1 MGCDV
6 GGITPGLGN
15 AATAAASTWFAVI
28 TAPDDGEELLGVAF
42 ERGNANLLLLEAVA
56 EPARLPDGDS
66 QIIRLYVFGPS
77 GLKDYVSATL
87 CCKI

>member
-42 ERGNANLLLLEAVA
+42 ERGNANLLFTAAEGAEVAAATTAAAAV
-56 EPARLPDGDS
+56 
-66 QIIRLYVFGPS
+66 LYP
-77 GLKDYVSATL
+77 LAAPL
-87 CCKI
+87 A

>member
-1 MGCDV
+1 M

-15 AATAAASTWFAVI
+15 AATAAASTWFAVM
-28 TAPDDGEELLGVAF
+28 TAPPDDGEELLGVAF

-77 GLKDYVSATL
+77 GLKDYGSATL
-87 CCKI
+87 RCKI